1 MRVGVN
7 SVQYDRDMWQELGND
22 VKSTYIKGSR

>member
-7 SVQYDRDMWQELGND
+7 SVQYDRDMWQELGNN
-22 VKSTYIKGSR
+22 VKSACIKAAH